1 MNFKSKVFRFR
12 DRVPVHRLFLKI
24 FSWFWVTAL
33 VIIGVVFVGRHVM
46 DLRTID
52 SSNMYASVASML
64 AADAARAYESGGPT
78 GFARFANS
86 LVGSHNSQLFLLD
99 EGNKDVLSRAVSSD
113 TLRLASEVGKDRL
126 VTKYIPLYERA
137 AAYKFV
143 SASGRP
149 YTLVFYE
156 RSEAINLTGVLLR
169 EGVPFLLGLL
179 FVITILCFWLAYH
192 IAAPIRGIQS
202 AARRVAQGDLSAR
215 VPHAVSLRR
224 DELAALGM
232 DFDSMVERIE
242 MLIRTQKNLLD
253 SVSHELRSPLAR
265 LNVSLA
271 VMRKH
276 MPEEV
281 IDIGDRMERD
291 VARID
296 TLMGQLLTL
305 SRLESGLSSGEREN
319 VNFTLLV
326 QEVVA
331 DGNFEAKSLG
341 KSVRLE
347 SANSVLLENA
357 DSLALRGACENI
369 VRNAIHFTRPG
380 SEVKVV
386 LGMDNAAENPQAILK
401 VCDEGPGVP
410 NDALQNIFRPF
421 FRINGTE
428 RQSEGNGL
436 GLAIALGA
444 ICLHGGTIT
453 ASNLNPQGL
462 EISVQLPVP
471 EPASL
476 QLVEALA
483 GEWNV
488 SRLPPVRDVAAKAR

>member
-12 DRVPVHRLFLKI
+12 DRVPVYRLFVKV

-33 VIIGVVFVGRHVM
+33 VIIGVIFVGRRVM
-46 DLRTID
+46 DLRSID
-52 SSNMYASVASML
+52 SSPIYGSVASMVARE
-64 AADAARAYESGGPT
+64 AAQAYESGGPE
-78 GFARFANS
+78 GFARFSNS
-86 LVGSHNSQLFLLD
+86 LVGGHKGQILLLD
-99 EGNKDVLSRAVSSD
+99 EFNKDVLSRAVSKD
-113 TLRLASEVGKDRL
+113 TLRLAGEAGKEQL
-126 VTKYIPLYERA
+126 VTTHIPLYERA

-143 SASGRP
+143 SPSGRP
-149 YTLVFYE
+149 YTLVFLE
-156 RSEAINLTGVLLR
+156 RSEALNLTGALLSA
-169 EGVPFLLGLL
+169 GIPFLLGLL
-179 FVITILCFWLAYH
+179 SVVTILCFWLAYN
-192 IAAPIRGIQS
+192 IAAPIHGIQS

-224 DELAALGM
+224 DELAALAM

-242 MLIRTQKNLLD
+242 MLIGTQKNLLN

-271 VMRKH
+271 VMRKR

-281 IDIGDRMERD
+281 LDICERMERD

-305 SRLESGLSSGEREN
+305 SRLEAGLSSGEREN

-331 DGNFEAKSLG
+331 DGNFEATALG
-341 KSVRLE
+341 KSVSLE
-347 SANSVLLENA
+347 ASPVVLENA
-357 DSLALRGACENI
+357 DSLALRSACENI

-380 SEVKVV
+380 TEVKVA
-386 LGMDNAAENPQAILK
+386 LGIDNAASGPQVILT

-410 NDALQNIFRPF
+410 NDALQNIFSPF
-421 FRINGTE
+421 FRINGPG

-436 GLAIALGA
+436 GLTIALEA
-444 ICLHGGTIT
+444 IRLHHGSIT
-453 ASNLNPQGL
+453 ASNLSPKGF
-462 EISVQLPVP
+462 EISVRL
-471 EPASL
+471 PASDPTR
-476 QLVEALA
+476 A
-483 GEWNV
+483 
-488 SRLPPVRDVAAKAR
+488 

>member
-1 MNFKSKVFRFR
+1 
-12 DRVPVHRLFLKI
+12 VHCLFVKI

-33 VIIGVVFVGRHVM
+33 VIIGVIFVGRHVM
-46 DLRTID
+46 DLKTID
-52 SSNMYASVASML
+52 PSTMYASVASMV
-64 AADAARAYESGGPT
+64 AADAARAYESGGPA
-78 GFARFANS
+78 GFTRFANS
-86 LVGSHNSQLFLLD
+86 LAGGHNTQLFLLD
-99 EGNKDVLSRAVSSD
+99 EFNKDVLSRTISTD
-113 TLRLASEVGKDRL
+113 TRRLASEIGRDQL

-143 SASGRP
+143 SISGHP

-156 RSEAINLTGVLLR
+156 HYEAPNLTGVLLR
-169 EGVPFLLGLL
+169 EGLPFLLGLL
-179 FVITILCFWLAYH
+179 FVVTILCFWLAYH

-215 VPHAVSLRR
+215 VPHAVSVRR
-224 DELAALGM
+224 DELAALAM

-242 MLIRTQKNLLD
+242 MLIRTQKNLLS

-276 MPEEV
+276 MPQEV

-291 VARID
+291 VATID

-305 SRLESGLSSGEREN
+305 SRLEAGLSSGDREN

-331 DGNFEAKSLG
+331 DGDFEAKSLG
-341 KSVRLE
+341 KSVSLE
-347 SANSVLLENA
+347 SVNPVVLENA
-357 DSLALRGACENI
+357 DSLALRSACENI

-380 SEVKVV
+380 TEVKVA
-386 LGMDNAAENPQAILK
+386 LGIDNAAASPAVILR

-410 NDALQNIFRPF
+410 KDALQNIFRPF
-421 FRINGTE
+421 FRINGPE
-428 RQSEGNGL
+428 RQNEGNGL
-436 GLAIALGA
+436 GLAIALEA
-444 ICLHGGTIT
+444 IRLHDGSIT
-453 ASNLNPQGL
+453 ASNLNPEGL
-462 EISVQLPVP
+462 EISVRLPVSD
-471 EPASL
+471 PA
-476 QLVEALA
+476 
-483 GEWNV
+483 
-488 SRLPPVRDVAAKAR
+488 VA

>member
-12 DRVPVHRLFLKI
+12 DRVPVHRLFVKI

-33 VIIGVVFVGRHVM
+33 VIIGIIFVGRRVM
-46 DLRTID
+46 DLRPID
-52 SSNMYASVASML
+52 SSTMYASVASMV
-64 AADAARAYESGGPT
+64 AGEAARAYESGGAA

-86 LVGSHNSQLFLLD
+86 LAGGHNGQVFLLD
-99 EGNKDVLSRAVSSD
+99 EFNKDVLSRAISRD
-113 TLRLASEVGKDRL
+113 TLRLAREAGRNQL
-126 VTKYIPLYERA
+126 VSTQSSLYERV

-143 SASGRP
+143 ASSGRP
-149 YTLVFYE
+149 YTLVVYE
-156 RSEAINLTGVLLR
+156 HSALPNLTGVLLS

-179 FVITILCFWLAYH
+179 VVITVLCFWLAYH
-192 IAAPIRGIQS
+192 IAAPIHSIQS

-215 VPHAVSLRR
+215 VPNAVSLRR
-224 DELAALGM
+224 DELAALAM

-242 MLIRTQKNLLD
+242 TLIRTQRNLLT

-276 MPEEV
+276 TSEEAF
-281 IDIGDRMERD
+281 DICERMERD

-296 TLMGQLLTL
+296 ALIGQLLTL
-305 SRLESGLSSGEREN
+305 SRLEAGLTSGEREN

-331 DGNFEAKSLG
+331 DGNFEAAALG
-341 KSVRLE
+341 KSVSLE
-347 SANSVLLENA
+347 SSSPVVLERA
-357 DSLALRGACENI
+357 DSLALRSACENI

-380 SEVKVV
+380 TEVRVA
-386 LGMDNAAENPQAILK
+386 LGIDNGASSPQVILT

-421 FRINGTE
+421 FRINGPE
-428 RQSEGNGL
+428 KKSEGNGL
-436 GLAIALGA
+436 GLAIALEA
-444 ICLHGGTIT
+444 IRLHHGSIA
-453 ASNLNPQGL
+453 ASNLNPKGL
-462 EISVQLPVP
+462 EISV
-471 EPASL
+471 
-476 QLVEALA
+476 
-483 GEWNV
+483 
-488 SRLPPVRDVAAKAR
+488 RLPATDPARA